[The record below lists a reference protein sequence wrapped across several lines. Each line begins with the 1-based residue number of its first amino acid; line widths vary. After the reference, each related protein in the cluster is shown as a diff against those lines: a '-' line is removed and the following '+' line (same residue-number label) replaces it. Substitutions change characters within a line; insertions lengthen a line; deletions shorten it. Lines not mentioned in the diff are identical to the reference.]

1 MVIKRIGPLS
11 CAKVAAA
18 LYAVIGLFI
27 GGFFSLFALAG
38 GFASAAFAADPSR
51 RTGFIPF
58 AGLGALAIVLFPVF
72 YAAIGFVGALIGAW
86 VYNMAAGV
94 VGGIKIDLE

>member
-1 MVIKRIGPLS
+1 MVIRRVGPLS

-27 GGFFSLFALAG
+27 GAFISLFSLAG

-51 RTGFIPF
+51 RPGFIPF
-58 AGLGALAIVLFPVF
+58 GLGALAIVLFPIF
-72 YAAIGFVGALIGAW
+72 YAAIGFVGALIAAW
-86 VYNMAAGV
+86 VYNLAVGV
-94 VGGIKIDLE
+94 VGGIQIDLE

>member
-18 LYAVIGLFI
+18 LYAVAGLFI
-27 GGFFSLFALAG
+27 GGVFWLFSLAG

-51 RTGFIPF
+51 GTGFIPF
-58 AGLGALAIVLFPVF
+58 TGLGALAIVIFPIL
-72 YAAIGFVGALIGAW
+72 YAAMGFVGALIGTW
-86 VYNMAAGV
+86 LYNMAAGV
-94 VGGIKIDLE
+94 VGGITIDLE